1 MIKINLKTLL
11 VALLVMTAFVFMGS
25 NESHAE
31 TKEAEVLS
39 VSEEYK
45 RDIKDIEKY
54 LNSVTYLKSDFIQES
69 DGGILSEGVFHLLRP
84 GRMRIEYKNPDR
96 IVIVANKKKLIYK
109 DFELD
114 EDSKVATKKTPVYF
128 LTKENISFDG
138 DGLIVT
144 DFEKDEFYK
153 KISFVKKGKEELGE
167 LSLFFEKDS
176 LELRAMEVKDEFGYR
191 TKISFMNP
199 TFSEY
204 SEGKLFSLKDV
215 KTRL

>member
-1 MIKINLKTLL
+1 MIKINLKTFLFLL
-11 VALLVMTAFVFMGS
+11 FTVVTFVFGS
-25 NESHAE
+25 GSEGYAESEGA
-31 TKEAEVLS
+31 LS
-39 VSEEYK
+39 VNEEY
-45 RDIKDIEKY
+45 RQDIKDIENY
-54 LNSVTYLKSDFIQES
+54 LNSITYLKSDFIQES
-69 DGGILSEGVFHLLRP
+69 DGGILSEGVFHLFRP
-84 GRMRIEYKNPDR
+84 GRMRIEYKTPDK
-96 IVIVANKKKLIYK
+96 IVIIANKKKLIYK

-128 LTKENISFDG
+128 LTKEHISFDN

-144 DFEKDEFYK
+144 DLEKDEFYK

-191 TKISFMNP
+191 TKISFMAPSFNK
-199 TFSEY
+199 Y
-204 SEGKLFSLKDV
+204 SESELFSLKDV